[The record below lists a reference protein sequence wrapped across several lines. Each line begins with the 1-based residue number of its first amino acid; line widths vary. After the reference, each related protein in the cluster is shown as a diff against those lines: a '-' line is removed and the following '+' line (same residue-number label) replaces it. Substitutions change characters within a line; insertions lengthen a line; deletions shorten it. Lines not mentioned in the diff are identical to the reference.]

1 VAVRIRMKKLGRK
14 HRPFFRIC
22 AVDSRAPRDGRVL
35 EELGT
40 YDPMIPETDARAEL
54 NHDRFSYWLGV
65 GAQMSDKVSV
75 LFRKYGP
82 EGTHVA
88 AREEALSKRS
98 GPRVIPD
105 QGAPA
110 YVPSE
115 EPTESEA
122 GESDEVKKAD
132 ASTETANA
140 ASDAPS
146 EEVATRTEAAEGGTA
161 EPEVATADE
170 EKAGAENEAGEE
182 EKSE

>member
-1 VAVRIRMKKLGRK
+1 MAVRIRMKKLGRK

-122 GESDEVKKAD
+122 VESDEVKEAD
-132 ASTETANA
+132 ATTETANA
-140 ASDAPS
+140 ANDAPS
-146 EEVATRTEAAEGGTA
+146 EEVATEGGTA
-161 EPEVATADE
+161 ESEVATADE